1 MASFTDQIST
11 FNPYIQQL
19 PVEAM
24 VQVGQQKQAQYNQGV
39 QKIQGYIDNIA
50 GMDVANEADKAYLQS
65 KLNQLGNNLKTV
77 AAGDFSNQQLVN
89 SVGGMA
95 NSLVKDPTVQNA
107 VYSTQV
113 YRKGLSEM
121 EAARK
126 EGKTSASNIDDFN
139 EQAQGWLNSKTPG
152 EVFRGSYQP
161 YTDVSKKV
169 MDVVA
174 KLHGKS
180 SSQDIAYAYKTNKDG
195 SVDIAGVLDVMK
207 RQGIKTVDE
216 GQIRTALSAV
226 LDANDYNQLAID
238 GRYNY
243 KSIDQ
248 EGLLNYANSEYKKS
262 TDFAKVQLDR
272 LNKQLLMTTN
282 AGEQEKINN
291 NIAYYQQQL
300 GDPSKNI
307 KGTLD
312 ENYNR
317 TLEEISTNPKAA
329 KGRIYTKNYL
339 DGIANGFA
347 WSEVQDEILANPA
360 KENFWTKK
368 KFEQNLI
375 EHRDLQNYR
384 SSELGFKERAQSLSE
399 SEFAKKYGP
408 NVPYFKTSGDPTTNE
423 LTALQNYTDYNN
435 KLQDGNVGILMDLA
449 QKGSSITTQ
458 LNPNNIKATI
468 AKYKNN
474 EYTPATSYEKDQMD
488 KYIANENLLAN
499 QEAVYKHYEDQARNE
514 VTGGVPMNKL
524 VDNAIAKK
532 GVLTVGNQVFTAR
545 EVYDYL
551 SKERE
556 ERGFQGDKGGYQI
569 KTINDADLTS
579 KERLLKNAIKSRY
592 DNRKGI
598 SSGNAT
604 VDNYLSD
611 FAPVISQTNDIN
623 RQVLTKVANKMAP
636 ITGVFQTQQAAVTFK
651 DDNGK
656 KQFVGDLVNIAKAD
670 LDQKTGDV
678 GYQPK
683 KLIDLLT
690 KANVGDV
697 EIQFKRSGDNYYAQ
711 VTDKTDPKGSVQM
724 KVDADFVNKSSELG
738 PSYLTPNADLS
749 ETLLRNAGT
758 TNMFKDKAH
767 AMYQTGKFGGY
778 DNKGNRT
785 VTIPIAADLENQG
798 GQLYPVFR
806 VKGKNGKDINFP
818 FPYATDRTE
827 FETKYLP
834 SLTNE
839 KIISLLKAKYPN
851 IEQLIQY

>member
-24 VQVGQQKQAQYNQGV
+24 VQVGQQKQAQYDAGV

-65 KLNQLGNNLKTV
+65 KLNQLGSRLKTV

-89 SVGGMA
+89 SVGGMTTQI
-95 NSLVKDPTVQNA
+95 VKDSKIQNA

-113 YRKGLSEM
+113 YRKGISEM
-121 EAARK
+121 DTARK
-126 EGKTSASNIDDFN
+126 EGKSSASNIDDFN
-139 EQAQGWLNSKTPG
+139 EQAKVWLNGTTPG
-152 EVFRGSYQP
+152 EVFRGAYQP

-169 MDVVA
+169 MDVIG
-174 KLHGKS
+174 KLHQKS
-180 SSQDIAYAYKTNKDG
+180 NSQDIAYAYKTNKDG
-195 SVDIAGVLDVMK
+195 SIDIAGILDGMK

-216 GQIRTALSAV
+216 GQIRTALNAI

-248 EGLLNYANSEYKKS
+248 KGLLDFANTEYKRS
-262 TDFAKVQLDR
+262 TDFAKGQLNR
-272 LNKQLLMTTN
+272 LNKELLMTTN
-282 AGEQEKINN
+282 ADEQERIND
-291 NIAYYQQQL
+291 NIAHYQKQL
-300 GDPSKNI
+300 GDPSKDI
-307 KGTLD
+307 KGSLD

-317 TLEEISTNPKAA
+317 TLEEISTNPNAA
-329 KGRIYTKNYL
+329 KGKIYTNNYL
-339 DGIANGFA
+339 NGIANGFA
-347 WSEVQDEILANPA
+347 WAEVENQIVANPI
-360 KENFWTKK
+360 KENFWKK
-368 KFEQNLI
+368 KDYEQSLI
-375 EHRDLQNYR
+375 EHRDLQANR
-384 SSELGFKERAQSLSE
+384 ASTLGIQERAQLLDE
-399 SEFAKKYGP
+399 AEFQQKYGP
-408 NVPYFKTSGDPTTNE
+408 GVPYFKTSGDSTTND

-435 KLQDGNVGILMDLA
+435 KLQDGNSGILMDLA

-458 LNPNNIKATI
+458 LSPDNIKATI
-468 AKYKNN
+468 TKYKNN
-474 EYTPATSYEKDQMD
+474 QYVPATQYEKAQMD

-499 QEAVYKHYEDQARNE
+499 QEAVYKQYEDKARNE
-514 VTGGVPMNKL
+514 VTGGVDINN
-524 VDNAIAKK
+524 VIGNAIANK
-532 GVLTVGNQVFTAR
+532 GDLVVGNQKFTAR

-551 SKERE
+551 NKERE

-569 KTINDADLTS
+569 KTINDAELTN
-579 KERLLKNAIKSRY
+579 KERLLKNSIKSRY

-598 SSGNAT
+598 STGKESI
-604 VDNYLSD
+604 DKYLSD
-611 FAPVISQTNDIN
+611 FSPVIAQTNEIN
-623 RQVLTKVANKMAP
+623 RQVLRKVAQKMAP
-636 ITGVFQTQQAAVTFK
+636 ITGIFQTQQAAVTFK
-651 DDNGK
+651 DENAK
-656 KQFVGDLVNIAKAD
+656 KEFVGDLVNIAKAD

-690 KANVGDV
+690 KANVGEI

-711 VTDKTDPKGSVQM
+711 VTDKNDPKGSVQM
-724 KVDADFVNKSSELG
+724 KVDADFVARSKQLG
-738 PSYLTPNADLS
+738 SGYLTPNADLS

-758 TNMFKDKAH
+758 TNMFKDKDH

-778 DNKGNRT
+778 DSKGNRT

-806 VKGKNGKDINFP
+806 ITGKNGKDINFP
-818 FPYATDRTE
+818 FPYATDRGE

-839 KIISLLKAKYPN
+839 KIIKLLKDKYPN

>member
-1 MASFTDQIST
+1 MASFTDQISQ

-19 PVEAM
+19 PVDAM
-24 VQVGQQKQAQYNQGV
+24 VKVGMQKQAQYDQGV

-50 GMDVANEADKAYLQS
+50 GMDVANDADKAYLQS
-65 KLNQLGNNLKTV
+65 KLNELGGRLKTV
-77 AAGDFSNQQLVN
+77 AAGDFSNAQLVN

-95 NSLVKDPTVQNA
+95 TQLVKDPTVQNA

-113 YRKGLSEM
+113 YRKGVSEM
-121 EAARK
+121 ETARK
-126 EGKTSASNIDDFN
+126 EGKSSAANVDDFN
-139 EQAQGWLNSKTPG
+139 QQAQGWLNDKTPG
-152 EVFRGSYQP
+152 QVFKGTYQP

-169 MDVVA
+169 IDVIG
-174 KLHGKS
+174 KLHPKANN
-180 SSQDIAYAYKTNKDG
+180 QDIAYAYKVNKDG
-195 SVDIAGVLDVMK
+195 GLDIVGILDVMK
-207 RQGIKTVDE
+207 KQGIKTVDE

-243 KSIDQ
+243 KSVDS
-248 EGLLNYANSEYKKS
+248 EGLLTYANTEYKRS
-262 TDFAKVQLDR
+262 TNFAKGQLSR
-272 LNKQLLMTTN
+272 LNTKLLMTTN
-282 AGEQEKINN
+282 ADEQEKIND
-291 NIAYYQQQL
+291 NIIYYQKQL

-307 KGTLD
+307 KGDLD
-312 ENYNR
+312 INYNK
-317 TLEEISTNPKAA
+317 TLEQIATNPNAA
-329 KGRIYTKNYL
+329 KGSIYTKNYL

-347 WSEVQDEILANPA
+347 WAEVQDEITLNPA
-360 KENFWTKK
+360 KENFWKK
-368 KFEQNLI
+368 KTYEQNLI
-375 EHRDLQNYR
+375 EHQDLQTNR
-384 SSELGFKERAQSLSE
+384 KATLKIQERGQLLKEAVFSQ
-399 SEFAKKYGP
+399 KYGP
-408 NVPYFKTSGDPTTNE
+408 NIPYFKTSGDPTTNE

-435 KLQDGNVGILMDLA
+435 KLGDSNTGILMDLA

-458 LNPNNIKATI
+458 LNPDNIKATI
-468 AKYKNN
+468 TKYKNN
-474 EYTPATSYEKDQMD
+474 EYTPATSYEKEQMD
-488 KYIANENLLAN
+488 KYISNENLLAN
-499 QEAVYKHYEDQARNE
+499 QEAIYKNYENQATNE
-514 VTGGVPMNKL
+514 VTGGVSMNKI
-524 VDNAIAKK
+524 VENAIAKK
-532 GVLTVGNQVFTAR
+532 GVLTVANEVFSAK

-551 SKERE
+551 NKERE
-556 ERGFQGDKGGYQI
+556 ERGFQGDKGGYQV
-569 KTINDADLTS
+569 KTIDDAELTN
-579 KERLLKNAIKSRY
+579 KEKILKNAIKSRY

-604 VDNYLSD
+604 VDSYLSD
-611 FAPVISQTNDIN
+611 FAPIINQTNNIN
-623 RQVLTKVANKMAP
+623 RQVLTKVAKKMAS
-636 ITGVFQTQQAAVTFK
+636 ITGIFQTQQSAVTFK
-651 DDNGK
+651 DENGK

-690 KANVGDV
+690 KANIGDV
-697 EIQFKRSGDNYYAQ
+697 EIQFKRSGDNYYTQ
-711 VTDKTDPKGSVQM
+711 VTDKTDPEGSVEM

-749 ETLLRNAGT
+749 ETLLRNAGS
-758 TNMFKDKAH
+758 TNMFKDKEH

-785 VTIPIAADLENQG
+785 VTIAIAADLENQG

-806 VKGKNGKDINFP
+806 LKGKNGKDINFP
-818 FPYATDRTE
+818 FPYATDKVE

>member
-24 VQVGQQKQAQYNQGV
+24 VQVGQQKQAQYDAGV

-65 KLNQLGNNLKTV
+65 KLNQLGSKLKTV

-89 SVGGMA
+89 SVGGMTTQI
-95 NSLVKDPTVQNA
+95 VKDSKIQNA

-113 YRKGLSEM
+113 YRKGISEM
-121 EAARK
+121 DAARK
-126 EGKTSASNIDDFN
+126 EGKSSASNIDDFN
-139 EQAQGWLNSKTPG
+139 EQAKVWLNSTTPG
-152 EVFRGSYQP
+152 EVFRGAYQP

-169 MDVVA
+169 MDVIG
-174 KLHGKS
+174 KLHPKS
-180 SSQDIAYAYKTNKDG
+180 NSQDIAYAYKTNKDG
-195 SVDIAGVLDVMK
+195 SIDIAGILDGMK

-216 GQIRTALSAV
+216 GQIRTALSSI

-248 EGLLNYANSEYKKS
+248 KGLLDFANTEYKRS
-262 TDFAKVQLDR
+262 TNFAKGQLNR
-272 LNKQLLMTTN
+272 LNKELLQTTN
-282 AGEQEKINN
+282 ADEQERIND
-291 NIAYYQQQL
+291 NILHYQKQL
-300 GDPSKNI
+300 GDPSKDI
-307 KGTLD
+307 KGSLD

-317 TLEEISTNPKAA
+317 TLEEIATNPNAA
-329 KGRIYTKNYL
+329 KGKIYTNNYL
-339 DGIANGFA
+339 NGIANGFA
-347 WSEVQDEILANPA
+347 YAEVENQIVDNPI
-360 KENFWTKK
+360 KENFWKK
-368 KFEQNLI
+368 KNYEQSLI
-375 EHRDLQNYR
+375 EHRDLQANR
-384 SSELGFKERAQSLSE
+384 ASTLGIQERAQLLDE
-399 SEFAKKYGP
+399 AEFQQKYGP
-408 NVPYFKTSGDPTTNE
+408 SVPYFKTSGDPTTND

-435 KLQDGNVGILMDLA
+435 KLQDGNNGILMDLA

-458 LNPNNIKATI
+458 LSPDNIKATI
-468 AKYKNN
+468 TKYKNN
-474 EYTPATSYEKDQMD
+474 QYVPATQYEKAQMD

-499 QEAVYKHYEDQARNE
+499 QEAVYKQYEDKARNE
-514 VTGGVPMNKL
+514 VTGGVDINN
-524 VDNAIAKK
+524 VIGNAIAKK
-532 GVLTVGNQVFTAR
+532 GDLVVGNQRFTAR

-551 SKERE
+551 NKERE

-569 KTINDADLTS
+569 KTINDAELTN
-579 KERLLKNAIKSRY
+579 KERLLKNSIKSRY

-598 SSGNAT
+598 STGKESI
-604 VDNYLSD
+604 DKYLSD
-611 FAPVISQTNDIN
+611 FSPVIAQTNEIN
-623 RQVLTKVANKMAP
+623 RQVLTKVAQKMAP
-636 ITGVFQTQQAAVTFK
+636 ITGIFQTQQAAVTFK
-651 DDNGK
+651 DENAK
-656 KQFVGDLVNIAKAD
+656 KEFVGDLVNIAKAD

-690 KANVGDV
+690 KANVGEV

-711 VTDKTDPKGSVQM
+711 VTDKNDPKGSVQM
-724 KVDADFVNKSSELG
+724 KVDADFVARSKQLG
-738 PSYLTPNADLS
+738 SGYLTPNADLS

-758 TNMFKDKAH
+758 TNMFKDKDH

-778 DNKGNRT
+778 DSKGNRT

-806 VKGKNGKDINFP
+806 ITGKNGKDINFP
-818 FPYATDRTE
+818 FAYATDRAE

-839 KIISLLKAKYPN
+839 KIIKLLKDKYPN